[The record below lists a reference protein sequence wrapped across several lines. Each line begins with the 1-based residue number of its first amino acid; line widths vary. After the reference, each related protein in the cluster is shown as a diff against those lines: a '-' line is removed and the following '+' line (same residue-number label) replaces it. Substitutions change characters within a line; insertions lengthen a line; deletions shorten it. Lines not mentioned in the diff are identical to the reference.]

1 MRFGIFAAPFHPHD
15 QNPTLHYQSD
25 LELIVRLDELGYD
38 EAWIGEHH
46 SGGWEMVGS
55 PELLCAVAA
64 ERTKHIDLC
73 TGVVSLP
80 YHHPFM
86 VADRIVQLDHLTR
99 GRIKFG
105 VGPGALANDAHMMG
119 IDHMKMRGMME

>member
-64 ERTKHIDLC
+64 DSIVVFQRKPDWIHLRMTVC
-73 TGVVSLP
+73 AAGVLAMELHAFAQGVS
-80 YHHPFM
+80 
-86 VADRIVQLDHLTR
+86 T
-99 GRIKFG
+99 
-105 VGPGALANDAHMMG
+105 
-119 IDHMKMRGMME
+119 